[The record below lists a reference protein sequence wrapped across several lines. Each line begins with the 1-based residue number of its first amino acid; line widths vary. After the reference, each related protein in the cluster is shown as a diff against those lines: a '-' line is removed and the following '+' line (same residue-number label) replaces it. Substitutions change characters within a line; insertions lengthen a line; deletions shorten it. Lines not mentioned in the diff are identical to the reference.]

1 MNKKIY
7 FAGAIRGGRQ
17 DAETYAEVI
26 RYIKKTDIVL
36 TEHIG
41 NAALNVTE
49 RSRDKD
55 HEIYIQDTN
64 WLRESDIVIAEC
76 THTSLG
82 VGYELG
88 YAESKGIPCHIFYK
102 KSMTQLSAMLN
113 GNSNFYIHP
122 YENMQEMF
130 KIIDDILKN

>member
-55 HEIYIQDTN
+55 QEIYIQDTN

-88 YAESKGIPCHIFYK
+88 YAESRGILCHIFYK
-102 KSMTQLSAMLN
+102 NSMTQLSAMLN

-122 YENMQEMF
+122 YENMQEMYE
-130 KIIDDILKN
+130 IIDEILKN